1 MAQDELTVNID
12 SDLKASG
19 EALFKSLGM
28 NFSSAVNAFVKEAV
42 TQGRIPFDVGDSDT
56 NYDPDAPID
65 LEKLRADY
73 KAGRVKSIPLEDV
86 RREAYALHD

>member
-12 SDLKASG
+12 SDLRTSG

-28 NFSSAVNAFVKEAV
+28 DFSSAVNVFVREAV
-42 TQGRIPFDVGDSDT
+42 TQGRIPFAVDDPGID
-56 NYDPDAPID
+56 YDPEAPID
-65 LEKLRADY
+65 LEQLRADY

>member
-1 MAQDELTVNID
+1 MAQDELTLNID
-12 SDLKASG
+12 SDLRASG

-28 NFSSAVNAFVKEAV
+28 DFSSAVNVFVREAV
-42 TQGRIPFDVGDSDT
+42 TQGKIPFDVDDSDT
-56 NYDPDAPID
+56 DYEPEAPID

-73 KAGRVKSIPLEDV
+73 KAGRVKSIPLEVV